1 MSACAECGFTYGVL
15 ARQEIAPTM
24 ETLGEEVAARLRERP
39 ERLTARRHHEEWSP
53 LEYACHVRD
62 VLLMQ
67 RDRLFVALVEDEP
80 SFKPMY
86 REQRVTFDRYNQQP
100 PAVVADQLVMAAALA
115 AHAFSGLKNVQ
126 WDRPLIYNFP
136 EPKRRD
142 VEWVGHHTLHEM
154 THHLADI
161 DRILGTG

>member
-1 MSACAECGFTYGVL
+1 MSACAECGFTYGAL
-15 ARQEIAPTM
+15 PRQEIAPAM
-24 ETLGEEVAARLRERP
+24 ETYGRELAARLSGPP
-39 ERLTARRHHEEWSP
+39 ERLTARRQFEEWSP

-86 REQRVTFDRYNQQP
+86 REQRVGFDRYNQQP
-100 PAVVADQLVMAAALA
+100 TAAVAAQLVMATALA
-115 AHAFSGLKNVQ
+115 AHAFSGLEGEQ
-126 WDRPLIYNFP
+126 WDRPLIYGFP
-136 EPKRRD
+136 EPTRRD
-142 VEWVGHHTLHEM
+142 IEWVGHHTLHEM

-161 DRILGTG
+161 DRILGAG